1 MILLGGIAHNV
12 HPASLSPSA
21 FGLGSVATC
30 EYSCARSDATDSNLR
45 SSSGPFIQRIEEAFS
60 DRSVDEVVCDII
72 RRVNLPEESNR
83 KSTAS
88 HIMMPASTPYV
99 AEGIIE
105 KIADVKTRI
114 ACPGAQVYLVGNDA
128 VHSSRTDTL

>member
-1 MILLGGIAHNV
+1 MR
-12 HPASLSPSA
+12 P
-21 FGLGSVATC
+21 
-30 EYSCARSDATDSNLR
+30 SDATDSNLR
-45 SSSGPFIQRIEEAFS
+45 SLSGPFIQRIEEAFS

-72 RRVNLPEESNR
+72 RRVNLSEESNR
-83 KSTAS
+83 ESTAS
-88 HIMMPASTPYV
+88 HVVMPASTPYV
-99 AEGIIE
+99 AEGVVE